1 MRIALILL
9 SILAMIFI
17 GSVTWSLIG
26 QEWWIPKTRSSVQS
40 VDSITIETWK
50 NQIKTDEKIEKLS
63 TMVEELS
70 KGIPS
75 SSVKNNTQWEP
86 KEIEPVKISGKL
98 LATLLPTITPTL
110 IGNSWIFGLLIF
122 DQSIGYSTYRDD
134 TYGITLLAM
143 NIPYDIFLKNIKAL
157 SGTPYTINEV
167 TTFPTRSFYLNPAKS
182 DTLVRLAIEMES
194 QTIAIEITKTKFS
207 VFKNLLLGK
216 TSQGSRTPIKK

>member
-26 QEWWIPKTRSSVQS
+26 QEWWTPKVRSSMQN

-63 TMVEELS
+63 VMVEELS
-70 KGIPS
+70 KGTTPS
-75 SSVKNNTQWEP
+75 RVRNTNQWEI

-98 LATLLPTITPTL
+98 LALIMPTITPTL
-110 IGNSWIFGLLIF
+110 IANSWIFGLLIF
-122 DQSIGYSTYRDD
+122 DQSIWYSTYRDEK
-134 TYGITLLAM
+134 YGITFIAM

-157 SGTPYTINEV
+157 NGTPYIINEIN
-167 TTFPTRSFYLNPAKS
+167 TFLTRSFYLNPAKS
-182 DTLVRLAIEMES
+182 DTVVRLVVEMES
-194 QTIAIEITKTKFS
+194 QTIAIEIAKTKFP
-207 VFKNLLLGK
+207 VFRNLLLGK
-216 TSQGSRTPIKK
+216 STQIKK